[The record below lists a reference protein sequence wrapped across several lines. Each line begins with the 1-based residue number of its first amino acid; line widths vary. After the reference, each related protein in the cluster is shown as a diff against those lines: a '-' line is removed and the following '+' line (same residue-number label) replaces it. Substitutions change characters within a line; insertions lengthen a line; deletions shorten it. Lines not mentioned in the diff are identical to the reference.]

1 MTDPIAAM
9 RRELAREK
17 RAHLLSLVRLHSLAA
32 HLRRAIEE
40 GRIDPD
46 TAADLGARADAAE
59 AHYQRHRLDL
69 DHTPTEE
76 S

>member
-1 MTDPIAAM
+1 MTDPILAM
-9 RRELAREK
+9 RRELARER
-17 RAHLLSLVRLHSLAA
+17 RAHLLTLIRLHSLAER
-32 HLRRAIEE
+32 LRLACEE

-46 TAADLGARADAAE
+46 TAADLGARAEAAE

-76 S
+76 P